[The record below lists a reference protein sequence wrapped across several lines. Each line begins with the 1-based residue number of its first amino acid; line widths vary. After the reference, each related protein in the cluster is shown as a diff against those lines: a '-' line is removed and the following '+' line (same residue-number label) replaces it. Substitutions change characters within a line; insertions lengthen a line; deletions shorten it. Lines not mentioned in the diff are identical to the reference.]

1 MRAGKLD
8 RLIDIQRGAETQSP
22 SGASVFTW
30 SNLVARWPA
39 GLERRRDPIETA
51 QNLQVMASDQ
61 VEFRI
66 RYSSEVADLSPLD
79 RIIYPAL
86 TPPATDPEPRDIY
99 NIISVS
105 EIGRREGLRIV
116 AWCHAD
122 ATAAAASLA
131 ATTAG
136 T

>member
-8 RLIDIQRGAETQSP
+8 RFIDIQRGTETQSP
-22 SGASVFTW
+22 SGASTFTW

-39 GLERRRDPIETA
+39 SIERRRDPMETA

-66 RYSSEVADLSPLD
+66 RYSSEVDDLSPLD
-79 RIIYPAL
+79 RIIYPAV
-86 TPPATDPEPRDIY
+86 TAPAQAKPNEIY

-105 EIGRREGLRIV
+105 EIGRREGLRVV

>member
-8 RLIDIQRGAETQSP
+8 RLIDIQRGTATSSP
-22 SGASVFTW
+22 SGAQVFTW
-30 SNLVARWPA
+30 NNLVSRWPA

-66 RYSSEVADLSPLD
+66 RYSSEVADLSPID

-86 TPPATDPEPRDIY
+86 TPPADPAPREIY

-122 ATAAAASLA
+122 ASASAASLA
-131 ATTAG
+131 ATVAETG
-136 T
+136 

>member
-8 RLIDIQRGAETQSP
+8 RLIDIQRGTETQSA
-22 SGASVFTW
+22 SGAQTFTW
-30 SNLVARWPA
+30 SNLVGRWPA
-39 GLERRRDPIETA
+39 SVERRRDPLETA
-51 QNLQVMASDQ
+51 QTLQVMASDQ

-66 RYSSEVADLSPLD
+66 RYSSEVSDLSPLD

-86 TPPATDPEPRDIY
+86 TPPAQPQPRDIY